1 MSFNFIAFDQEQFGE
16 SQDNSTYFFQ
26 NVNRIRY
33 QDAKRDQ
40 VNYLPLHLRAP
51 FDLQQAMAKIPN
63 DIFLMMQQGII
74 RPLIIMV
81 TEHWDLFNTFA
92 WVQNDY
98 DLTPDFGNVPYSE
111 MIQHFTNRSVPEEN
125 VTWLVPMDSH
135 IEQIDFLRRRGYKI
149 ACKFIQFDFFLE
161 TLRLTANRYELKTK
175 TFQKH
180 YSCLLNSTPRTHRY
194 GMVYGLWQDKLL
206 TYGDVSCSP
215 YEELTETKHSNWTND
230 SITTDQYMSNF
241 TDWQANKDEF
251 VASLPLVFDNTRN
264 QHWDMTNYDEKH
276 IFEKCF
282 LWIASENS
290 IHDGVYITEK
300 TWKPIAYGNPFCING
315 DVGSLKYLH
324 KLGFQTFDKFWDESY
339 DNDTSVDKV
348 KKITQIVKDLCS
360 KSLPEIQDMYN
371 QMLPILKHN
380 HEHLKTFTQHDD
392 MLKNL

>member
-1 MSFNFIAFDQEQFGE
+1 
-16 SQDNSTYFFQ
+16 
-26 NVNRIRY
+26 
-33 QDAKRDQ
+33 
-40 VNYLPLHLRAP
+40 
-51 FDLQQAMAKIPN
+51 
-63 DIFLMMQQGII
+63 
-74 RPLIIMV
+74 MV

-161 TLRLTANRYELKTK
+161 TLRFTANRYEPKTK
-175 TFQKH
+175 TLQKH
-180 YSCLLNSTPRTHRY
+180 YSCLLNGTPRTHRY

-206 TYGDVSCSP
+206 PYGDVSCSP
-215 YEELTETKHSNWTND
+215 YEELTETKNSNWTND
-230 SITTDQYMSNF
+230 SITTDQYMSN
-241 TDWQANKDEF
+241 
-251 VASLPLVFDNTRN
+251 L
-264 QHWDMTNYDEKH
+264 
-276 IFEKCF
+276 FEKCF
-282 LWIASENS
+282 LWIASENN
-290 IHDGVYITEK
+290 IHGGVYITEK

-360 KSLPEIQDMYN
+360 KSLSEIQDMYN